1 MRATALSARLGRK
14 PRRVPSSRHQP
25 AALRRLRIRCSSAEA
40 QLAVAGCAL
49 GGLLAWRIGIPS
61 AAIVRNAV
69 CSSNTSIDCNSGGLG
84 GITNAAS
91 QLIGPILVAMIAICP
106 IACLVGA
113 AAVMFGNRKG
123 LVIIGSALGALIF
136 AGAIKGIVA

>member
-1 MRATALSARLGRK
+1 MLTW
-14 PRRVPSSRHQP
+14 QM
-25 AALRRLRIRCSSAEA
+25 
-40 QLAVAGCAL
+40 
-49 GGLLAWRIGIPS
+49 GLPT

-69 CSSNTSIDCNSGGLG
+69 CSANAGQVNCNSGGLG
-84 GITNAAS
+84 GITSAAD
-91 QLIGPILVAMIAICP
+91 QLVGPILIALIAICP

-123 LVIIGSALGALIF
+123 LIIIGSALGALIF

>member
-1 MRATALSARLGRK
+1 
-14 PRRVPSSRHQP
+14 
-25 AALRRLRIRCSSAEA
+25 
-40 QLAVAGCAL
+40 
-49 GGLLAWRIGIPS
+49 LLAWRIGIPS